1 MTNDTL
7 DVRARQTLGSSDDAI
22 HAAVEQTLADRNA
35 SGVMADVG
43 CGTGLLWTRLRGR
56 FTRGIG
62 IDAIRYDGL
71 PRDLEFRVADL
82 DTQAL
87 PIGDGEADVVAAVET
102 IEHLE
107 NPRGFVRE
115 LTRITRPGGLV
126 VITTPNQLSALS
138 LLTLATRQ
146 QFSAFQDN
154 TYPAHRTALLETDL
168 RRIASECG
176 LQQVEVRYTG
186 RGRIPLSS
194 THYPR
199 TLSRRLPRLLSDN
212 LVLCA
217 RKPLA

>member
-1 MTNDTL
+1 MTNNTL
-7 DVRARQTLGSSDDAI
+7 DLRARQTLGSSDDAI
-22 HAAVEQTLADRNA
+22 HAAVEQTLADRNV
-35 SGVMADVG
+35 SGVLADVG
-43 CGTGLLWTRLRGR
+43 CGTGRLWTRLRGR
-56 FTRGIG
+56 FSRGIG

-71 PRDLEFRVADL
+71 PHDMEFRVADL
-82 DTQAL
+82 DTLTL
-87 PIGDGEADVVAAVET
+87 PAGDGEADVVAAVET

-115 LTRITRPGGLV
+115 LARITRAGGLV

-138 LLTLATRQ
+138 LMTLATRQ

-186 RGRIPLSS
+186 HGRIPLSAS
-194 THYPR
+194 HYPR

-212 LVLCA
+212 VVLCA